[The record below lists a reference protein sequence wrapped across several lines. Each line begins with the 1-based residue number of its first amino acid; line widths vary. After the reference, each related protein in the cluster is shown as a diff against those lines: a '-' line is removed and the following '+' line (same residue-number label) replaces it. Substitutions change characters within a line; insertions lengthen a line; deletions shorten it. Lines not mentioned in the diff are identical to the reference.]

1 MNQALVVV
9 GVWIAAFLTL
19 AVFSFLFKDNPV
31 YKFAEHL
38 VVGLSA
44 GYWTVTLIH
53 TTLLDSI
60 VNPLIKDVRTQTWVV
75 LTAEGAAA
83 KGANGLLLDLLPI
96 VLGAMMWLRFFPKTS
111 SYARIPIAFVLGSGA
126 GLAITTAL
134 DTFVVEPLSATLALP
149 IVPRTWQVWVAGL
162 FGGVPP
168 AAGAHPLTLWGALG
182 NLLIV
187 VGVFCGVVYF
197 FFSKEH
203 KGATGVAAN
212 VGIWVLM
219 IGFGSTFGFTVMS
232 RVSLLVGRFEFLIN
246 VWIVQNVIGLFTSSG
261 TAPPP

>member
-1 MNQALVVV
+1 MTSLMSAV

-19 AVFSFLFKDNPV
+19 TILSFLFKDSPF

-44 GYWTVTLIH
+44 GYWFITLVYTTFLDLIWDPLRADVTSLRILPPG
-53 TTLLDSI
+53 TQGGI
-60 VNPLIKDVRTQTWVV
+60 V
-75 LTAEGAAA
+75 G
-83 KGANGLLLDLLPI
+83 NGLIFDGIPI
-96 VLGAMMWLRFFPKTS
+96 VLGLMIWMRFWPKASWT
-111 SYARIPIAFVLGSGA
+111 ARIPIAYVLGAGS
-126 GLAITTAL
+126 GLAIPTAL
-134 DTFVVEPLSATLALP
+134 DNFVVTPLKATLALP
-149 IVPRTWQVWVAGL
+149 IVPGFWQRWTAQLVGATA
-162 FGGVPP
+162 P
-168 AAGAHPLTLWGALG
+168 APQMGIGETLS

-187 VGVFCGVVYF
+187 VGVFCGIVYF

-203 KGATGVAAN
+203 KGVTGATAN

-246 VWIVQNVIGLFTSSG
+246 RWLIENLWQLISG
-261 TAPPP
+261 H